1 MELRSSDRGRSIGPC
16 LAWLS
21 APRSLFDNILPRCP
35 LRCNSDVGTRSFRFA
50 IGFLLIALLLFAG
63 PGFRSRA
70 QLDEH
75 YAKHGAEFGHISEA
89 EYLRLA
95 QELRDAPVGGPILEA
110 RRPNG
115 QFSRFDRR
123 QGYFGAYNPDG
134 TIRTFFIPN
143 DGERYFRRQ
152 ARRSY

>member
-1 MELRSSDRGRSIGPC
+1 MRVRFNGEVKTGP
-16 LAWLS
+16 AK
-21 APRSLFDNILPRCP
+21 F
-35 LRCNSDVGTRSFRFA
+35 VV
-50 IGFLLIALLLFAG
+50 GFLLTVLLLFAGG

-70 QLDEH
+70 QMDEH

-95 QELRDAPVGGPILEA
+95 QELRDAPVGGPVLEG

-123 QGYFGAYNPDG
+123 KGYFGAYNPDR

-143 DGERYFRRQ
+143 NGERYFRRQ
-152 ARRSY
+152 ALRHD

>member
-1 MELRSSDRGRSIGPC
+1 M
-16 LAWLS
+16 
-21 APRSLFDNILPRCP
+21 
-35 LRCNSDVGTRSFRFA
+35 GTRTARLA
-50 IGFLLIALLLFAG
+50 IGFLLTVLLLLAG
-63 PGFRSRA
+63 GPEFRSRA

-95 QELRDAPVGGPILEA
+95 QELRDAPIGGPILEA

-123 QGYFGAYNPDG
+123 KGYFGAYNPGG

>member
-1 MELRSSDRGRSIGPC
+1 V
-16 LAWLS
+16 
-21 APRSLFDNILPRCP
+21 
-35 LRCNSDVGTRSFRFA
+35 RCNSEVTSRRAEFA
-50 IGFLLIALLLFAG
+50 IVFLLTALLLFAGG

-89 EYLRLA
+89 EYIRLA
-95 QELRDAPVGGPILEA
+95 QELRDAPAGGPILEA

-123 QGYFGAYNPDG
+123 
-134 TIRTFFIPN
+134 
-143 DGERYFRRQ
+143 
-152 ARRSY
+152 